1 MPSFSPALRAGV
13 AVGLLLAAP
22 AAEARFG
29 KKSPDSSDNKK
40 DDDTGSRVHAAT
52 PIQPDRPHEAS
63 AYTPPPPPDNDDD
76 CCDVPSSS
84 YVSPGYSE
92 ASYSEAGYSEARA
105 ANYSEA
111 SYSEARAA
119 GSELAAD
126 LWVTRAA
133 AARARMA
140 VERARS
146 TPLLDV
152 RLGLNVGAMGGGS
165 AGDLFLGIEGQS
177 LGFDV
182 QGTQLTLPT
191 DDGTPGTDI
200 IRLGSAHLTWA
211 VLSTDRLR
219 WRLEGGLTTAS
230 APDLS
235 LTAPSFATSVEAC
248 VAGPLDVEARAQ
260 GTFGPYR
267 QLDVS
272 AGVALHLGPLMLRGG
287 WRGLI
292 LDDAGLVDGVQHVDR
307 FMGPYGGAGFAF

>member
-1 MPSFSPALRAGV
+1 M
-13 AVGLLLAAP
+13 GLLLAAP

-29 KKSPDSSDNKK
+29 KKSPDSSGNKK

-52 PIQPDRPHEAS
+52 PIQSDRPHEAS
-63 AYTPPPPPDNDDD
+63 AYTPPPPPPDDDDD
-76 CCDVPSSS
+76 CCDVPSSSSS

-92 ASYSEAGYSEARA
+92 ASYGEARV
-105 ANYSEA
+105 
-111 SYSEARAA
+111 A
-119 GSELAAD
+119 GAELAAD
-126 LWVTRAA
+126 MWVTRAA

-152 RLGLNVGAMGGGS
+152 RLGLNVGAIGGGS
-165 AGDLFLGIEGQS
+165 AGDLFLGIEGQA

-200 IRLGSAHLTWA
+200 IRLGSAHFTWA

-219 WRLEGGLTTAS
+219 WRLEGGITTAS

-248 VAGPLDVEARAQ
+248 VAGPLDVEARVQ

-307 FMGPYGGAGFAF
+307 FMGPFGGAGFAF